1 MRGSSGSDAAIAR
14 VRTLLVERAHTRRA
28 RTATEDR
35 DGAAAVCAHRLV
47 RQGAGTADGAGT
59 AVRGR
64 RDAIAARAPT
74 DAAALIARGIDA
86 RDGVGFDGVLAMRAR
101 AGVAVD
107 GLKVKVPIYIRVTW
121 LALNKQTRALRK
133 RLFFA
138 KTRAASSSKQN
149 TAILPLDRDPTRT

>member
-28 RTATEDR
+28 RTATDDPR
-35 DGAAAVCAHRLV
+35 ASAASTHRLV
-47 RQGAGTADGAGT
+47 RQGAGTADGTAT

-107 GLKVKVPIYIRVTW
+107 GRKVPI
-121 LALNKQTRALRK
+121 
-133 RLFFA
+133 
-138 KTRAASSSKQN
+138 
-149 TAILPLDRDPTRT
+149 

>member
-47 RQGAGTADGAGT
+47 RQGARTADNTGT

-107 GLKVKVPIYIRVTW
+107 GLMKVPIYFRVTW
-121 LALNKQTRALRK
+121 LALNNSQH
-133 RLFFA
+133 LFFA
-138 KTRAASSSKQN
+138 KTRVVVQN
-149 TAILPLDRDPTRT
+149 TAIHPLDRGPPYSHLIAL

>member
-14 VRTLLVERAHTRRA
+14 VRTLLVERAHARRA
-28 RTATEDR
+28 RTATEDPR
-35 DGAAAVCAHRLV
+35 AAVVCAHRLV
-47 RQGAGTADGAGT
+47 RQGAGTSDGTGT

-133 RLFFA
+133 HLFFA

>member
-74 DAAALIARGIDA
+74 DAAAPIARDIDA
-86 RDGVGFDGVLAMRAR
+86 RDGVGFDRVLAMRAR

-107 GLKVKVPIYIRVTW
+107 GRKVPI
-121 LALNKQTRALRK
+121 
-133 RLFFA
+133 
-138 KTRAASSSKQN
+138 
-149 TAILPLDRDPTRT
+149 

>member
-14 VRTLLVERAHTRRA
+14 VRTLLVERAHARRA

-35 DGAAAVCAHRLV
+35 DGAAAVCAHRLD

-107 GLKVKVPIYIRVTW
+107 ALKVPIYIRVTW
-121 LALNKQTRALRK
+121 LALNKQLRQELSGSTFSLLK
-133 RLFFA
+133 HAPRRRPNKIQL
-138 KTRAASSSKQN
+138 SS
-149 TAILPLDRDPTRT
+149 L

>member
-47 RQGAGTADGAGT
+47 RQGAGTADGTGT

-64 RDAIAARAPT
+64 WDAIAARAPT
-74 DAAALIARGIDA
+74 GAAAPIARGMDA
-86 RDGVGFDGVLAMRAR
+86 RDGVGFDRVLAMRAR
-101 AGVAVD
+101 AGVVVD
-107 GLKVKVPIYIRVTW
+107 GVMKVPIYIRVTW
-121 LALNKQTRALRK
+121 LALNNSQHLFLLNTRRRPKYSYPPSRSGPYSHLIAL
-133 RLFFA
+133 
-138 KTRAASSSKQN
+138 
-149 TAILPLDRDPTRT
+149 